1 MAVFR
6 GKLLA
11 AVRRAVQQ
19 GQLRLPAGM
28 RPQRCDNLLNK
39 LGRQKWNVHIRERY
53 PHGEGVLIYLAR
65 YVRGGPLA
73 NQWLESCGQREV
85 RFRYGVN
92 VEGAARPRCG
102 LLTLSIAEFIRR
114 YLLHVPEPGTR
125 VVRGYGLYAPTKREA
140 LAVCRAQL
148 GQGPVVRDWQTA
160 CQDRGDDHP
169 ERCPVCG
176 RRLVCLGVSLPA
188 RIPPPRAIPWQVVA

>member
-39 LGRQKWNVHIRERY
+39 LGRQKWHVHLRERY

-73 NQWLESCGQREV
+73 NQRLVSCGQGEV
-85 RFRYGVN
+85 RFRYRVN
-92 VEGAARPRCG
+92 GAGAARARCG

-114 YLLHVPEPGTR
+114 YLLHVPEPGTK
-125 VVRGYGLYAPTKREA
+125 VVRGYGL
-140 LAVCRAQL
+140 
-148 GQGPVVRDWQTA
+148 
-160 CQDRGDDHP
+160 
-169 ERCPVCG
+169 
-176 RRLVCLGVSLPA
+176 
-188 RIPPPRAIPWQVVA
+188 